1 MKATNGFLVMLLI
14 LAFCLGKWFGI
25 FIDGYYKNQIIDI
38 KEQYIQY
45 QDSLITKY
53 RVENANLRITRI
65 EFDKA
70 VKMMEGY
77 EEEFK

>member
-1 MKATNGFLVMLLI
+1 MKATNGFLVILLI

-25 FIDGYYKNQIIDI
+25 FIDGYYKGQIIDM

-53 RVENANLRITRI
+53 RLENTNLRITRI

-70 VKMMEGY
+70 VNLMEEY
-77 EEEFK
+77 EK